1 MSWLNP
7 PIEKVIESAGNKY
20 ILCSLVS
27 KRAKELLLN
36 KAEFFKENHLIEIIQ
51 QPESVSHNCIS
62 SAHLIEEKKESQ
74 S

>member
-36 KAEFFKENHLIEIIQ
+36 RAEFFKNHQRVKPIEFASKEFYEGYYTIANTNKEQ
-51 QPESVSHNCIS
+51 Q
-62 SAHLIEEKKESQ
+62 
-74 S
+74 

>member
-36 KAEFFKENHLIEIIQ
+36 RSEFFKDHQRVKPIEFASKEFYEGYYTIANTNKEQ
-51 QPESVSHNCIS
+51 Q
-62 SAHLIEEKKESQ
+62 
-74 S
+74 

>member
-7 PIEKVIESAGNKY
+7 PIEKVIEEAGNKY

-36 KAEFFKENHLIEIIQ
+36 KSEFFKQHQRVKPVEFASREYYKGYF
-51 QPESVSHNCIS
+51 SVAKQIND
-62 SAHLIEEKKESQ
+62 
-74 S
+74 